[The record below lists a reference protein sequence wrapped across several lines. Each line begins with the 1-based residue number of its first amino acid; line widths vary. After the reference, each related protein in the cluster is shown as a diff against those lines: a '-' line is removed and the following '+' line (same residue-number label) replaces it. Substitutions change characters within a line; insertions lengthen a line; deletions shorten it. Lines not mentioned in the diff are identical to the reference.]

1 MAQQKTDIKSLSFME
16 LEAFLTAQGQPA
28 FRAKQIFDWLHAKQ
42 VVSFEQMT
50 NLPKT
55 LAAKLAEEAVIT
67 AHTVEKKL
75 VSKIDGTVKY
85 LFRLPDGEF
94 CESVVME
101 YKHGKSICI
110 STQVGCRMGCSF
122 CASTKAGFVRHMTP
136 SEILEQVY
144 AAQRDLGCRIGHI
157 VLMGIGEPLD
167 NYDNVLRFLS
177 LISDERGNNLS
188 LRHVS
193 LSTCGLVDRID
204 RLAKEHLGLTLS
216 VSLHA
221 PNDAIRRETM
231 PVSKKWP
238 MEALLASC
246 SRYAEET
253 GRRVSFEYA
262 LIRDLNDSMA
272 CADELA
278 KKLSGMLCHV
288 NLIPVNEIKETAYQ
302 KSEKARI
309 LAFQQRLMKHGIN
322 VTVRRTLGADISAAC
337 GQLRRG
343 QLL

>member
-1 MAQQKTDIKSLSFME
+1 MAQQKADIKSMSME
-16 LEAFLTAQGQPA
+16 ELAAFLAAGGQPA
-28 FRAKQIFDWLHAKQ
+28 FRAKQVFDWLHAKQ
-42 VVSFEQMT
+42 AVSFAQMT
-50 NLPKT
+50 NLPKA
-55 LAAKLAEEAVIT
+55 LVQKLSEEAYIT
-67 AHTVEKKL
+67 VHTVEKKL

-122 CASTKAGFVRHMTP
+122 CASTKAGFVRHMAA

-144 AAQRDLGCRIGHI
+144 AAQRDLNCRIGHI

-177 LISDERGNNLS
+177 LVSDERGNNIS

-204 RLAKEHLGLTLS
+204 RLSEERLGLTLS

-221 PNDAIRRETM
+221 PNDAIRGRTM
-231 PVSKKWP
+231 PVSKK
-238 MEALLASC
+238 MADGNASC
-246 SRYAEET
+246 GVPPLCGKDGAAR
-253 GRRVSFEYA
+253 
-262 LIRDLNDSMA
+262 LIRICPDPGFTRQHGVRGRA
-272 CADELA
+272 CA
-278 KKLSGMLCHV
+278 
-288 NLIPVNEIKETAYQ
+288 
-302 KSEKARI
+302 KAFRH
-309 LAFQQRLMKHGIN
+309 AVPCEPDPGQRNKGN
-322 VTVRRTLGADISAAC
+322 VL
-337 GQLRRG
+337 
-343 QLL
+343 

>member
-1 MAQQKTDIKSLSFME
+1 
-16 LEAFLTAQGQPA
+16 
-28 FRAKQIFDWLHAKQ
+28 
-42 VVSFEQMT
+42 MT

-55 LAAKLAEEAVIT
+55 LIASLNKDAFIV

-75 VSKIDGTVKY
+75 VSQVDGTVKY

-110 STQVGCRMGCSF
+110 STQIGCRMGCSF

-144 AAQRDLGCRIGHI
+144 AAQRDLNCRIGHI

-177 LISDERGNNLS
+177 LVSDERGNNLS

-221 PNDAIRRETM
+221 PNDMIRNQTM
-231 PVSKKWP
+231 PVSKRWP
-238 MEALLASC
+238 METLLLAC
-246 SRYAEET
+246 RRYAEET

-262 LIRDLNDSMA
+262 LIRNLNDSMA

-278 KKLSGMLCHV
+278 KRLSGMLCHV
-288 NLIPVNEIKETAYQ
+288 NLIPVNEIRETAYHR
-302 KSEKARI
+302 SETARI
-309 LAFQQRLMKHGIN
+309 LAFQQRLTKHGIN
-322 VTVRRTLGADISAAC
+322 ATCAARLARISTRPADS
-337 GQLRRG
+337 
-343 QLL
+343 